1 MQEKI
6 KGGLKMNIGKIL
18 KAVREAKN
26 ISLRDI
32 AAMAGVSF
40 AAVAQVERGLPSLSE
55 SKIFEIAKIY
65 GIKSIE
71 SDGKV
76 VFYSEM
82 LHICYIPVSYRIVQW
97 DFFYS
102 FLSLI
107 VPTEMVLFTRQKQL
121 IAIAIKDI
129 HNCIF
134 LFLPRSGEKLGKTGI
149 IENIIEKTGIK
160 KSLTKTVELKEGLKN
175 ISKNELEQYFSSVY
189 CYTCPRII
197 ANLPD
202 GQTLFIPVVPIGTI
216 LEDFYIYL
224 MHESDAQRKKHAIE
238 SLLSF
243 VFVQILKNFDKDE
256 YDAAISKA
264 KEIWKL

>member
-40 AAVAQVERGLPSLSE
+40 AAVAQVEKGLPSLSE
-55 SKIFEIAKIY
+55 PKIFEIAKIY

-149 IENIIEKTGIK
+149 IENIIEKAGIK
-160 KSLTKTVELKEGLKN
+160 KTMTKTVELKEGLKN
-175 ISKNELEQYFSSVY
+175 ISKNELEQYFFSVY
-189 CYTCPRII
+189 CYTCPRISAI
-197 ANLPD
+197 LPD
-202 GQTLFIPVVPIGTI
+202 GRTLFIPVVPIGAI
-216 LEDFYIYL
+216 LEDLYHYL
-224 MHESDAQRKKHAIE
+224 HYETDPVRKEYTFLDLFHWLQK
-238 SLLSF
+238 
-243 VFVQILKNFDKDE
+243 ILQKTDVEISADLEKARKIWNF
-256 YDAAISKA
+256 
-264 KEIWKL
+264 

>member
-1 MQEKI
+1 
-6 KGGLKMNIGKIL
+6 MNIGKIL

-55 SKIFEIAKIY
+55 AKIFEIAKIY

-76 VFYSEM
+76 VFYPEM

-107 VPTEMVLFTRQKQL
+107 IPTEMVFFTRQKQL

-134 LFLPRSGEKLGKTGI
+134 LFLPRSGEKLAKI
-149 IENIIEKTGIK
+149 SNVDSIIEKTGIK
-160 KSLTKTVELKEGLKN
+160 KSLTKTVELKEKDIKN
-175 ISKNELEQYFSSVY
+175 ISKNELEQYFFSVY
-189 CYTCPRII
+189 CYTCPRISAI
-197 ANLPD
+197 LPD
-202 GQTLFIPVVPIGTI
+202 GRTLFIPVVPIGAI
-216 LEDFYIYL
+216 LEDLYHYL
-224 MHESDAQRKKHAIE
+224 NYETDPVRKEYTFRDFLHWAQK
-238 SLLSF
+238 LL
-243 VFVQILKNFDKDE
+243 QKTDTEIAQDLE
-256 YDAAISKA
+256 KA
-264 KEIWKL
+264 KKIWNF

>member
-1 MQEKI
+1 
-6 KGGLKMNIGKIL
+6 MNIGKIL
-18 KAVREAKN
+18 KTVREAKN

-55 SKIFEIAKIY
+55 TKIAEIAKIY
-65 GIKSIE
+65 GVKSIVN
-71 SDGKV
+71 DKV
-76 VFYSEM
+76 IFYPEM

-107 VPTEMVLFTRQKQL
+107 TAVEMVFFTTKQNHL
-121 IAIAIKDI
+121 IAIAAKDI
-129 HNCIF
+129 NNCIF

-189 CYTCPRII
+189 CYTCPRIV
-197 ANLPD
+197 ATLPD
-202 GQTLFIPVVPIGTI
+202 GRTLLIPVVPIGAI
-216 LEDFYIYL
+216 LEDLYHYL
-224 MHESDAQRKKHAIE
+224 HYETNPVRKEYTFLDLFKWLQKILQKSDSEITQDLEKARKIW
-238 SLLSF
+238 
-243 VFVQILKNFDKDE
+243 NF
-256 YDAAISKA
+256 
-264 KEIWKL
+264 

>member
-1 MQEKI
+1 VQWDFFYSF
-6 KGGLKMNIGKIL
+6 L
-18 KAVREAKN
+18 
-26 ISLRDI
+26 SLI
-32 AAMAGVSF
+32 T
-40 AAVAQVERGLPSLSE
+40 AVAQVERGLPSLSE
-55 SKIFEIAKIY
+55 SKISEIAKIY

-71 SDGKV
+71 SNKV
-76 VFYSEM
+76 VFYPEM

-107 VPTEMVLFTRQKQL
+107 TAVEMVFFAKQKHL
-121 IAIAIKDI
+121 VAIAIKDI

-189 CYTCPRII
+189 CYTCPRIV
-197 ANLPD
+197 ATLPD
-202 GQTLFIPVVPIGTI
+202 GRTLLIPVVPIGAI
-216 LEDFYIYL
+216 LEDLYHYL
-224 MHESDAQRKKHAIE
+224 HYETNPVRKEYTFLDLFKWLQKILQKSDSEITQDLEKARKIW
-238 SLLSF
+238 
-243 VFVQILKNFDKDE
+243 NF
-256 YDAAISKA
+256 
-264 KEIWKL
+264 

>member
-1 MQEKI
+1 
-6 KGGLKMNIGKIL
+6 MNIGNIL
-18 KAVREAKN
+18 RIVREAKN

-32 AAMAGVSF
+32 AAMVGVSF

-55 SKIFEIAKIY
+55 SKIGEIAKIY

-76 VFYSEM
+76 VFYPEM

-134 LFLPRSGEKLGKTGI
+134 LFLPRSGEKLAKVSNIDG
-149 IENIIEKTGIK
+149 IIEKTGIK
-160 KSLTKTVELKEGLKN
+160 KVMAKTVELKDKENIKT

-189 CYTCPRII
+189 CYTCPKI
-197 ANLPD
+197 AATLPD
-202 GQTLFIPVVPIGTI
+202 GKILYYPVVPIGTI
-216 LEDFYIYL
+216 LEDFYQYL
-224 MHESDAQRKKHAIE
+224 LHEKDAQRKKHAIE

-243 VFVQILKNFDKDE
+243 VHIKILKDLNKDR
-256 YDAAISKA
+256 YDMDLKKA
-264 KEIWKL
+264 KEIWEL